1 MIQSRYHQYCSIIF
15 EWIKP
20 TRKQAIQRLKMKR
33 EIPFVDT
40 NKFFQE
46 QMIFDYSLIR
56 FESANLV
63 VLLLD

>member
-1 MIQSRYHQYCSIIF
+1 
-15 EWIKP
+15 
-20 TRKQAIQRLKMKR
+20 MKR